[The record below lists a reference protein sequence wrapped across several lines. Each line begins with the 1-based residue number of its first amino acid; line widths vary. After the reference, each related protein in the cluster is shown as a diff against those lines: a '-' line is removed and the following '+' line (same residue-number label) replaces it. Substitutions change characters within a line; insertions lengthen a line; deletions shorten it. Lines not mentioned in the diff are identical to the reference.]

1 MVQVLPQVAKK
12 PNPFNRG
19 LEMAMQLAGNYQ
31 QKGQQ
36 EEAAKK
42 LGLDPSVF
50 SLPEQAQAEYFKNAF
65 ATEKGPTPLQESQMK
80 LNEEKLNALK
90 GRQQLFQRL
99 SSGQEGQVQ
108 AGTEKGQDAL
118 SSMSENNLSQLAA
131 FAGQPGEEGII
142 GNIAKA
148 EVERREK
155 QSKIER
161 EQEKESPEYIR
172 GNQLATSQAN
182 ADLKYQTELNERRSK
197 QILKKESLNRLENM
211 SKKDVTG
218 KAYEKFLENLGLTAL
233 TSSGRREYSAEAK
246 NQFTDFKS
254 IVGSQMSASE
264 FMVLSGAYPNADFTP
279 EANKAIINNLK
290 QIHDTLDYE
299 YDVARQLKKDNK
311 GKIPLDYQEKVNE
324 KVQEYVAQ
332 KIDKIKENIRT
343 VQNEQ
348 YGIPKGF
355 TLMFDPEGEPLS
367 VPDSPEEISKY
378 EELGATLP

>member
-108 AGTEKGQDAL
+108 AGTEQEQNVL

-131 FAGQPGEEGII
+131 FAGQPGEEGVI

-148 EVERREK
+148 EIDKRHEK
-155 QSKIER
+155 DKTRSAKEMKYFEMNEPKIEKIAETER
-161 EQEKESPEYIR
+161 KLNIEGARYGRLEELFSDPSKFPSSLTAALFSKEGQISDLAYSQLSPEAQEAVKLIIDS
-172 GNQLATSQAN
+172 TSGIKDTYGARVTNFDLQTYLRKLPSLLN
-182 ADLKYQTELNERRSK
+182 TPEGRTRVLRDLKDLNEIN
-197 QILKKESLNRLENM
+197 QIYNRGIQEVF
-211 SKKDVTG
+211 D
-218 KAYEKFLENLGLTAL
+218 
-233 TSSGRREYSAEAK
+233 EAGG
-246 NQFTDFKS
+246 T
-254 IVGSQMSASE
+254 
-264 FMVLSGAYPNADFTP
+264 
-279 EANKAIINNLK
+279 
-290 QIHDTLDYE
+290 
-299 YDVARQLKKDNK
+299 
-311 GKIPLDYQEKVNE
+311 
-324 KVQEYVAQ
+324 
-332 KIDKIKENIRT
+332 DKISFSEAEKRFKKKYGGELDRRLKEFATPSNKYFTERPDPKKYLGKKIKDSET
-343 VQNEQ
+343 GEIFISDGNEW
-348 YGIPKGF
+348 K
-355 TLMFDPEGEPLS
+355 LAGE
-367 VPDSPEEISKY
+367 
-378 EELGATLP
+378 

>member
-108 AGTEKGQDAL
+108 AGTEQEQNVL

-131 FAGQPGEEGII
+131 FAGQPGEEGVI

-148 EVERREK
+148 EKEKRNETEKLSREE
-155 QSKIER
+155 KIQKR
-161 EQEKESPEYIR
+161 KEDVKFHEGS
-172 GNQLATSQAN
+172 
-182 ADLKYQTELNERRSK
+182 LKYHEELLEKNKTAKR
-197 QILKKESLNRLENM
+197 QIQVIQDTR
-211 SKKDVTG
+211 
-218 KAYEKFLENLGLTAL
+218 
-233 TSSGRREYSAEAK
+233 
-246 NQFTDFKS
+246 
-254 IVGSQMSASE
+254 
-264 FMVLSGAYPNADFTP
+264 
-279 EANKAIINNLK
+279 KAIQEGKSTPSSLANIFKGFGEVGDKLSNAL
-290 QIHDTLDYE
+290 
-299 YDVARQLKKDNK
+299 LKKDQVAIMSAVPEFLEGRKELFGVRLSDADLRLLQDKLPDIGKSKDVNEQILNMMEKYGRLSTLRYKIGADIQKKNK
-311 GKIPLDYQEKVNE
+311 GLRPLGYADLIEEKYDEMTRPVKIINPNTGREIE
-324 KVQEYVAQ
+324 
-332 KIDKIKENIRT
+332 
-343 VQNEQ
+343 
-348 YGIPKGF
+348 IPEF
-355 TLMFDPEGEPLS
+355 
-367 VPDSPEEISKY
+367 
-378 EELGATLP
+378 ELADALKSGATLVHD